1 MKRILCVTCGIL
13 MLASSAVAEETCA
26 NGKGKLVQDHDGNN
40 YCVSQ
45 VKMNWF
51 SAFSWCETI
60 GGQLPTLE
68 DCNCKKCSSTAA
80 MCDNLDPVSGAGGNV
95 VWTSQ
100 NAGSDKVWT
109 IARPAGRRID
119 SKTSRFSAVCKMP

>member
-51 SAFSWCETI
+51 SAFSWCETV
-60 GGQLPTLE
+60 GGKLPTLE
-68 DCNCKKCSSTAA
+68 DCNCKDCGVTPTSCPNLRNVMVKAEVYGFWLSNVASSEKVYVATDGRVQLGKREQAYTA
-80 MCDNLDPVSGAGGNV
+80 
-95 VWTSQ
+95 
-100 NAGSDKVWT
+100 
-109 IARPAGRRID
+109 
-119 SKTSRFSAVCKMP
+119 CKMP